1 MQNFGI
7 RNQNLECCACR
18 LHLEH
23 LCLLAFSV
31 VKARGK
37 YTRQTCVHICT
48 CTWVHIYMHTQYT
61 HNACVHIY
69 MCVFIQILILESMC
83 HTEASSSSHS
93 LFLASQHFIFTS
105 SWVRTTATNVNTFTN
120 LFNPI
125 TIAKMASELL
135 PLYAY
140 QREFTF
146 CLLFSSLLP

>member
-1 MQNFGI
+1 MRNFGI
-7 RNQNLECCACR
+7 RNQNLNAVHADCAWSIFACW
-18 LHLEH
+18 LSQLSKLGGNTQDKH
-23 LCLLAFSV
+23 V
-31 VKARGK
+31 
-37 YTRQTCVHICT
+37 YIYVHAHGYI
-48 CTWVHIYMHTQYT
+48 IYMHTQYT

-69 MCVFIQILILESMC
+69 MRVFIQILILESMC
-83 HTEASSSSHS
+83 HTEASSSSHNV
-93 LFLASQHFIFTS
+93 FLASQHFIFTS

-135 PLYAY
+135 PLYTY